1 MDEIGNLKKK
11 CRTRALAQR
20 KIFKT
25 KSNDCLIQKN
35 LSSALRENNNLI
47 TSGYL
52 PIGSEADP
60 VNFMNK
66 LALDEVVAVPVIVGK
81 DKPLKFTIWT
91 PDSELELGAFG
102 VLIPKS
108 VSWVVPDILL
118 VPLIAFD
125 SQGGRLGYGGGFYD
139 RTLSMLRSQ
148 KNIKAIGIAFSGQ
161 CVEKVPVELTD
172 QPLDGIVTELGT
184 LWF

>member
-139 RTLSMLRSQ
+139 RYISRIQNFKNVIKIGLSFSFQ
-148 KNIKAIGIAFSGQ
+148 KIMKLPTNQYDKKLDYIIT
-161 CVEKVPVELTD
+161 EKNF
-172 QPLDGIVTELGT
+172 I
-184 LWF
+184 